1 MKIDISE
8 IFTKLEQIEKYSRYI
23 IEVCDTIDRVVY
35 EDEEKIK
42 SLIEDIED
50 SFDICLQTFE
60 IKIDLISEIIEYTK
74 GNQNEVI
81 AINRKNRID
90 KLI

>member
-8 IFTKLEQIEKYSRYI
+8 MLSKLERMEKYSRYL
-23 IEVCDTIDRVVY
+23 IDVASTLERIVY

-42 SLIEDIED
+42 SLVEDIED